1 MPSKPMQR
9 TLEKLRAEGWVCHIV
24 EKFNRFSM
32 RRVDAFGFG
41 DILAMRPGEIALVQT
56 TDGTSFSKHRKKIT
70 DLLTYRQ
77 WYEAGGTVIL
87 HGWYKRKRRD
97 RVWYQCREQRTPL
110 RNADDIAID
119 IVAEL
124 RFRKITGK
132 LLPEQGLELRKT
144 IAEIV
149 TKGWNRTVKSPRK

>member
-1 MPSKPMQR
+1 MPSIPMQR
-9 TLEKLRAEGWVCHIV
+9 SLKKLRDEGWVCHIV
-24 EKFNRFSM
+24 EKWNQFARK
-32 RRVDAFGFG
+32 RIDAFGIG

-56 TDGTSFSKHRKKIT
+56 TSGAHFPDHRKKIIE
-70 DLLTYRQ
+70 LPTYRQ

-87 HGWYKRKRRD
+87 HGWYKRKRGG
-97 RVWYQCREQRTPL
+97 RVWYHCREQRTPL

-124 RFRKITGK
+124 RFQKITGK
-132 LLPEQGLELRKT
+132 LLPEQGLKLRKT

-149 TKGWNRTVKSPRK
+149 TKGYMRQCNPQK